1 MLTHSK
7 EKIWETRDLF
17 LCSTVFFVCSV
28 LCGQKLYH
36 IIFFLVSLELD
47 PVTFYYPLSRAFK
60 HKSKCD
66 FGILFVFEVI
76 IAQQPFLLSK
86 YPRWITGAV
95 WIKHWR
101 ISINQLL
108 SFCYPSIYW
117 LSGFYMF
124 TVCRWNDELMSQD
137 TRNNFKIQS
146 GQISSSVWCHRLCD
160 IITAMSL
167 WIDWYTCTIN
177 WRIDYQ
183 FALQALNTNWFFI
196 DHHIKFGWQSTNESH
211 RLYWLFLK
219 AGEYIRPGTDW
230 LVSLG

>member
-1 MLTHSK
+1 MWFWNFVCFRGNYRSTAFFVV
-7 EKIWETRDLF
+7 KISQMNNWCSLNKALKDF
-17 LCSTVFFVCSV
+17 NQSTVV
-28 LCGQKLYH
+28 
-36 IIFFLVSLELD
+36 
-47 PVTFYYPLSRAFK
+47 
-60 HKSKCD
+60 
-66 FGILFVFEVI
+66 IL
-76 IAQQPFLLSK
+76 L
-86 YPRWITGAV
+86 
-95 WIKHWR
+95 
-101 ISINQLL
+101 
-108 SFCYPSIYW
+108 SIYW

-137 TRNNFKIQS
+137 TRSNFKIRS

-196 DHHIKFGWQSTNESH
+196 DQHIKFGWQSTNESH

-219 AGEYIRPGTDW
+219 AGGVIRPGTDW
-230 LVSLG
+230 LVSLGW